1 MTNVDLAAPAAK
13 VAVAGVTRQR
23 PRSHYVWTPYLYM
36 LPALT
41 LFGTFL
47 VFPVIQ
53 AFLYSML
60 DWDGL
65 KPGVY
70 VGLDNYVTLFSD
82 RTFWSSLKVTLFWVA
97 MSGGILPLTA
107 LVLALLV
114 DFGTKS
120 RTLAGV
126 ARTVLFIPMTISL
139 VVVGLLF
146 SLFYNPILGVINNVL
161 QRFGAAGTLDLLGN
175 SSTTLMAIFF
185 VAVWQWSGFGM
196 VIFTAALQG
205 ISGELFDAA
214 RIDGA
219 SKWQTI
225 RHIVLPLLVPTYVII
240 LTLNVIGGFKAF
252 DLIYVMTAGGPAQAS
267 ETTSIF
273 LYKQAFILHK
283 FGYGSAVSVVLF
295 LLVGLVTIVLTRR
308 RFAA

>member
-1 MTNVDLAAPAAK
+1 MVAEAYDAEIAK
-13 VAVAGVTRQR
+13 STRR
-23 PRSHYVWTPYLYM
+23 RGSRLPGHGIAPYLYM
-36 LPALT
+36 APALV
-41 LFGTFL
+41 LFGAFL
-47 VFPVIQ
+47 IYPVIQ
-53 AFLYSML
+53 SFFYSLL

-65 KPGVY
+65 QPGVY
-70 VGLDNYVTLFSD
+70 VGLDNYAQLFRD
-82 RTFWSSLKVTLFWVA
+82 PNFWNSLKITLIWVA

-114 DFGTKS
+114 DFGTTS
-120 RTLAGV
+120 RTLGGI

-139 VVVGLLF
+139 VAVGLLF
-146 SLFYNPILGVINNVL
+146 TLFYNPLLGVINNVFL
-161 QRFGAAGTLDLLGN
+161 QFGMMTAIDLLGN

-196 VIFTAALQG
+196 VIFAAALQG
-205 ISGELFDAA
+205 IPSELYDAA
-214 RIDGA
+214 KIDGA
-219 SKWQTI
+219 TKWQII
-225 RHIVLPLLVPTYVII
+225 RHVVLPLLVPTYVVI

-273 LYKQAFILHK
+273 LYKNAFVLHK

-295 LLVGLVTIVLTRR
+295 IIIGIATVVLTRR

>member
-1 MTNVDLAAPAAK
+1 MSNTDLAVTAAK
-13 VAVAGVTRQR
+13 SVNVITRR
-23 PRSHYVWTPYLYM
+23 RSRASHYVWTPYLYM
-36 LPALT
+36 LPALI

-47 VFPVIQ
+47 VYPVIQ
-53 AFLYSML
+53 SVFYSLL

-70 VGLDNYVTLFSD
+70 VGFENYIRLFHD
-82 RTFWSSLKVTLFWVA
+82 KNFWNSLKVTVVWVA

-107 LVLALLV
+107 LVLALVV
-114 DFGTKS
+114 DFGTSS
-120 RTLAGV
+120 RTLGSI

-146 SLFYNPILGVINNVL
+146 TLFYNPILGVINNVL
-161 QRFGAAGTLDLLGN
+161 QRLGSTAIFDLLGDSN
-175 SSTTLMAIFF
+175 TVLIAIFF
-185 VAVWQWSGFGM
+185 VAVWQWSGFGL

-205 ISGELFDAA
+205 ISGDLFDAA

-219 SKWQTI
+219 SKWQLI
-225 RHIVLPLLVPTYVII
+225 RYIVLPLLLPTYLTIM
-240 LTLNVIGGFKAF
+240 TLNIIGGFKAF
-252 DLIYVMTAGGPAQAS
+252 DLIYVMTAGGPAEAS
-267 ETTSIF
+267 ATTSIF
-273 LYKQAFILHK
+273 LYKQAFILHN

-295 LLVGLVTIVLTRR
+295 VLVGLATLVLTRR